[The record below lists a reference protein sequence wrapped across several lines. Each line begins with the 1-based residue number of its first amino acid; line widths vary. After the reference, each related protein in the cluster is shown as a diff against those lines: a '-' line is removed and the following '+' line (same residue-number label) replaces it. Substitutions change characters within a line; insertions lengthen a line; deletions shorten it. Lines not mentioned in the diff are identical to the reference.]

1 MSTIAGRVFTGLTRA
16 AFSRTVYKVTPTFGL
31 NSVRLLALSSQTS
44 AESKDGNNE
53 VDNTP
58 IKFSTSKGS
67 HRTWK
72 VERSMGSQF
81 QRPLRKVIPI
91 ILIFTSFM
99 LWVAFRSETDFDKQ
113 LEKELYE
120 RFPALLPDEEEEE
133 AQNKSS

>member
-1 MSTIAGRVFTGLTRA
+1 MFFLFFFV
-16 AFSRTVYKVTPTFGL
+16 SRL
-31 NSVRLLALSSQTS
+31 NSVRPLALSSQTS

>member
-16 AFSRTVYKVTPTFGL
+16 AFSRTVYKVTPTLGL
-31 NSVRLLALSSQTS
+31 NSVRPLALSSQTS
-44 AESKDGNNE
+44 AESKDSQNE